1 MTQLAYLNA
10 SGEMST
16 LDDLY
21 RALSITGQN
30 LGGLA
35 FVLEQM
41 LSWVILDLDIEQQEL
56 LYFVF
61 NTIKEGQKRLDSVR
75 PDGSSSKFDFISE
88 GGAA

>member
-1 MTQLAYLNA
+1 MTQLAYLNGK
-10 SGEMST
+10 GEMST

-21 RALSITGQN
+21 QALSSTGQN

-41 LSWVILDLDIEQQEL
+41 LTRMLLELDIEQQEL

-61 NTIKEGQKRLDSVR
+61 NTIKEGQHKLESVR
-75 PDGSSSKFDFISE
+75 PDGSTPKFDIISE